1 MDYDYNENCYR
12 ISCKIRVNRKD
23 VFLSLKNLFSNE
35 DLNDIAV
42 ITREKNNLKWLICV
56 KNAKT
61 FEKYLYRE
69 IEILGKISILENM
82 NDFILNFRILWLP
95 PAFNAEKVACY
106 VSEVFNISPKNVVY
120 IKDEKCNE
128 IEMENIS
135 NGIWNIKLNIDLNKQ
150 NEAFSGGIK
159 TVKSIKSLFIR
170 KDERQICLLCE
181 QSGHIKKNC
190 PNFALFCTICKNR
203 GHKNENCSMHENAS
217 IYESVTIYNEI
228 LAPKEKELVSL
239 TEDNNFQKFH
249 DNSLSCSSNS
259 DYSNQY
265 GRLQFCTIN
274 NDLKKPD
281 WNKIIEDVN
290 KNLLK
295 TNKKELET
303 LEISTLDT
311 TLGLVKF
318 IFKIL

>member
-12 ISCKIRVNRKD
+12 IYCKIRVYRKD
-23 VFLSLKNLFSNE
+23 VFLSLKNLFSIE
-35 DLNDIAV
+35 DLKDIAV
-42 ITREKNNLKWLICV
+42 ITQEKNNSKWLICV

-82 NDFILNFRILWLP
+82 NDFTLNFRILWLP

-106 VSEVFNISPKNVVY
+106 VSEVYNISLKNVVY

-128 IEMENIS
+128 SEMDNIS
-135 NGIWNIKLNIDLNKQ
+135 NGIWNIKLKIDLNKQ
-150 NEAFSGGIK
+150 NEDFSGGIK
-159 TVKSIKSLFIR
+159 TVKNIKSLFIR
-170 KDERQICLLCE
+170 KDERRICLLCE

-190 PNFALFCTICKNR
+190 PNFALFCSICKNR
-203 GHKNENCSMHENAS
+203 GHKNENCSMHENT
-217 IYESVTIYNEI
+217 SVNEAFTIYNEI
-228 LAPKEKELVSL
+228 LVPKVNKEKELVSL
-239 TEDNNFQKFH
+239 PEDNNFQKFH

-259 DYSNQY
+259 DH
-265 GRLQFCTIN
+265 

-290 KNLLK
+290 KNLVK
-295 TNKKELET
+295 KNKKEFEN